1 MDVVSILPFRRDV
14 DIVVVVDGGGSLLL
28 FNMARNCRA
37 LGGGMD
43 VSFESVVVTP
53 LTCDS
58 NVESLVVIRGFLP
71 AVV

>member
-1 MDVVSILPFRRDV
+1 MDVASILPFRRDW
-14 DIVVVVDGGGSLLL
+14 DIVVVGGGSLLL

-43 VSFESVVVTP
+43 VSFESVGVTP

-58 NVESLVVIRGFLP
+58 NVESLIVIRGFLL

>member
-1 MDVVSILPFRRDV
+1 MDVASILPFRRRDW
-14 DIVVVVDGGGSLLL
+14 DIVVVDGGSLLL

-43 VSFESVVVTP
+43 VSFESVGVTP

-58 NVESLVVIRGFLP
+58 NVESLIVIRGFLL

>member
-1 MDVVSILPFRRDV
+1 MDVASILPFRRDW
-14 DIVVVVDGGGSLLL
+14 DVVVVVGGGGSLLL

-43 VSFESVVVTP
+43 VSFESVVVTL

-58 NVESLVVIRGFLP
+58 NVESLVVIRDFLL